1 MIAGADGGVRRDATA
16 DEGGGLAQVEAAKPA
31 KRITRPW
38 SADDVAFLRK
48 HYLRRRSAWCA
59 KRLGRSMSSVVQ
71 AARVHGVTTRWTR
84 EELVTLRA
92 EWGCLGEKR
101 LCQKLRGRT
110 WSAIAMKAY
119 EIGLRDPNQGLIS
132 IKQAEERTGLGRDR
146 LLQILADAG
155 VTVRRRIRT
164 HIANPNAAYRQ
175 RVVDAEE
182 VDAAVKAWLRA
193 ESAKLRQADAAAATG
208 LSLHQMRHA
217 MRMLCAV
224 RRVEGAR
231 CSRGGSW
238 AVSREDADAAA
249 AMYRG
254 ARGVR

>member
-1 MIAGADGGVRRDATA
+1 MSAAEGGVWRDASS
-16 DEGGGLAQVEAAKPA
+16 DDGGGLARVEAAKPA
-31 KRITRPW
+31 KRINRPW
-38 SADDVAFLRK
+38 SAEDVAFLRK

-71 AARVHGVTTRWTR
+71 AARKHGLTTKWTR

-119 EIGLRDPNQGLIS
+119 EIGLRDPNQGTIS
-132 IKQAEERTGLGRDR
+132 IKQAEERTGIGRDR
-146 LLQILADAG
+146 LRQILADAG

-164 HIANPNAAYRQ
+164 RIANPNAAYRQ

-193 ESAKLRQADAAAATG
+193 ESAKLRQMDAAAATG
-208 LSLHQMRHA
+208 LSPHQMRHA
-217 MRMLCAV
+217 MRMLSAT
-224 RRVEGAR
+224 RHVEGAS
-231 CSRGGSW
+231 CSRGGTW

-249 AMYRG
+249 AMYRA